1 MLGKSALGRIEN
13 YIFLVNFGSART
25 SGASS
30 DALQCA
36 MKREHVGDPQL
47 DFGFFCHGNT
57 LRYDNAGR
65 RNSAGGSF
73 ARTGLPNAMT
83 QTAYNE
89 NNQLTNWK
97 GASLTYDANG
107 NLTGDG
113 TNTYTWTARNQL
125 QAISSPSPRVFSM
138 IRSVAA

>member
-1 MLGKSALGRIEN
+1 MLALFGPAQTPCRASATNDSGTLHEP
-13 YIFLVNFGSART
+13 STRT
-25 SGASS
+25 KYA
-30 DALQCA
+30 
-36 MKREHVGDPQL
+36 
-47 DFGFFCHGNT
+47 
-57 LRYDNAGR
+57 YDNAGR
-65 RNSAGGSF
+65 RNSVGGSF

-113 TNTYTWTARNQL
+113 TNTYTWNARNQL
-125 QAISSPSPRVFSM
+125 QSISGPCPRVFSM